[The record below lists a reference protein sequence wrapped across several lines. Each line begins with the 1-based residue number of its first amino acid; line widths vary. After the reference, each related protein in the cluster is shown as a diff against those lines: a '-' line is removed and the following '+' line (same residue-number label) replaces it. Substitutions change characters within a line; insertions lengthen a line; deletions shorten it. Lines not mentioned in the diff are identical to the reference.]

1 MNRIGA
7 ITLAATLL
15 AISTNSSPADPPA
28 TQGKVLQGNPE
39 AVFKKID
46 TNGDGK
52 LSRDEFKAFIEKA
65 TKGKLKDRPELIDKL
80 FDRLDANGDGYLS
93 LGEFKKLRELR
104 EKLAE
109 KKKAKKETGEAGHKE

>member
-1 MNRIGA
+1 MKRIGA
-7 ITLAATLL
+7 LVLAASLL
-15 AISTNSSPADPPA
+15 AISTNSSIADPPA
-28 TQGKVLQGNPE
+28 QGKVQQGNPE

-52 LSRDEFKAFIEKA
+52 LSREEFKAFIEKA

-93 LGEFKKLRELR
+93 LGEFKKLRDIR

-109 KKKAKKETGEAGHKE
+109 KKKARKETGEAGHKE